1 MKTAVVTGASSG
13 FGAAFARQ
21 LVAQGHTVIG
31 LARRQDKLQALA
43 DELGERFVP
52 VSVDL
57 TDRTAVDR
65 ALGDILR
72 RFPAIDVLVN
82 NAGLALGVAPA
93 QQAQLADW
101 DTTVATNISALL
113 HMTHALLPG
122 MVQRNQGHIINLGST
137 AGAYAYAGGN
147 VYGASKAFVHHF
159 SKNLRAD
166 LAGTA
171 VRVST
176 VAPGLC
182 SGTDFSKV
190 RLGSDEKAAALYQN
204 VQALTPDDV
213 AGTIAWIMNAPAHMN
228 VNYIEIMPVAQS
240 FAGLS
245 VHRSA

>member
-13 FGAAFARQ
+13 FGAAIARQ

-72 RFPAIDVLVN
+72 RFPVIDVLVN

>member
-13 FGAAFARQ
+13 FGAAIARQ

-31 LARRQDKLQALA
+31 LARRQDKLQALG

-72 RFPAIDVLVN
+72 RFPVIDVLVN